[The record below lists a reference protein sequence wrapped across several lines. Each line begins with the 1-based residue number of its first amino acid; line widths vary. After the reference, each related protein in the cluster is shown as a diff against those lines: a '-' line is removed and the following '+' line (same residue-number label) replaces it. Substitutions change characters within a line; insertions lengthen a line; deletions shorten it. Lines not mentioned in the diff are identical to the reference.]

1 MIKKE
6 WAKKKVLSAKVWTKR
21 QLVKVRKLPKWKKA
35 FLGAAG
41 VILLPV
47 MAPPGGLTIYAVAM
61 LVLLKIMGAGDV
73 KKKAP
78 PNNPI
83 NQCKMYD
90 RDNF

>member
-21 QLVKVRKLPKWKKA
+21 QLVKVRKLPKWKKV

-47 MAPPGGLTIYAVAM
+47 MAPPGGAAVYVVVM
-61 LVLLKIMGAGDV
+61 LVLLKIMGAGGAN
-73 KKKAP
+73 KSIT
-78 PNNPI
+78 PNNFI
-83 NQCKMYD
+83 NQCKESPA
-90 RDNF
+90 